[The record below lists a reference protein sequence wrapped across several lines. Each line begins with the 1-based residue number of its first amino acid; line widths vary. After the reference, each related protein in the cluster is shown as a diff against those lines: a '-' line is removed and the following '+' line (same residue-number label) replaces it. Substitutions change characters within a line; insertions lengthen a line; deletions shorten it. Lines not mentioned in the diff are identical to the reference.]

1 MFILIICLLVGAV
14 LAMGLNVVS
23 LLPATLVMIFG
34 ILAWDLVLS
43 TLSLSSLQSCVI
55 ATFALQI
62 GYVSGICIRYLLTP
76 PPPAPVIAP
85 VPLGKHKKH
94 YAEMA

>member
-23 LLPATLVMIFG
+23 LLPATLSMIIG
-34 ILAWDLVLS
+34 ILVWDLLQS
-43 TLSLSSLQSCVI
+43 GLSLSSLQSCVI

-62 GYVSGICIRYLLTP
+62 GYVSGIYARYLLTTP
-76 PPPAPVIAP
+76 PPVATP

-94 YAEMA
+94 YAEIA

>member
-76 PPPAPVIAP
+76 PAPVAAP

>member
-14 LAMGLNVVS
+14 LAMRLNVVS
-23 LLPATLVMIFG
+23 LLPATLFMIIG
-34 ILAWDLVLS
+34 ILVWDFLQS
-43 TLSLSSLQSCVI
+43 GLSLSSLQSCVI

-62 GYVSGICIRYLLTP
+62 GYVSGICARYLLTT
-76 PPPAPVIAP
+76 PPPAPVITP